1 MPDLR
6 IDHLCGGEDSAAI
19 GLFARLLERI
29 KDEPCCYG
37 SAEDGPSACTCWE
50 PVYDLEQAPPAPT
63 VAMGGDMP
71 LDSYDIR
78 TRAEMCAD
86 CAFRPDSPER
96 QGDDRYNHASDD
108 ELRELDHFWCH
119 QGMRKPVAYRHPYG
133 ITLTADHDAYD
144 PPQRTVGNIRVPF
157 KADGTPGDR
166 CAGFDAWKRIGASR

>member
-1 MPDLR
+1 MTLG
-6 IDHLCGGEDSAAI
+6 HLCGTEGTAAV

-29 KDEPCCYG
+29 KDEPCCYP
-37 SAEDGPSACTCWE
+37 SAEDGPNACTCWE
-50 PVYDLEQAPPAPT
+50 PVYDLDQAPTLAS
-63 VAMGGDMP
+63 G
-71 LDSYDIR
+71 LEHIE
-78 TRAEMCAD
+78 TRSEMCTD